1 MAKVLR
7 AEGLHGAAVR
17 EITCESMLSLGR
29 AAAQALGKSCAH
41 PPVFYISRDTRAGA
55 DVLEA
60 ALSAGICIGGG
71 VAHCLGVMPSSA
83 MALLIAEEGAECGIS
98 LSGDTLPPPQI
109 IVRFFAKSGL
119 PMNAEQL
126 DSIAALLPESKA
138 DPKKTVGRIKRPHD
152 GARRYL
158 QKIAALLNV
167 NTPLYQY
174 EQEKPLRI
182 AVDCA
187 NGAVTPYAELLLR
200 MLGTEPVMLC
210 DAPDGQNICREC
222 GIGALDALADQVR
235 LAECDAG
242 FAFDGDGARCLA
254 VDKRGEAV
262 HGDRLLALLCADR
275 LDRQAANKTLPV
287 EATMLGGCAVT
298 EATNLGFLRY
308 AAENSIAVHTAQPE
322 PQFILERMR
331 NLHLGLGGDSTGRI
345 YFCDLPA
352 SDGLMTMARVIR
364 TMQRTRKPLSELAAV
379 MEHDPQVSVSVRIP
393 QYWREI
399 WKNDPE
405 ITAYIAQ
412 CQQELG
418 MEGRLVVRERRKD
431 AAIRIML
438 EGRDFR
444 RINQYAFDVAGVI
457 QARVSGNG

>member
-1 MAKVLR
+1 MAKLLKP
-7 AEGLHGAAVR
+7 EGLTGTAVHG
-17 EITCESMLSLGR
+17 ITCETVMSLGR

-98 LSGDTLPPPQI
+98 LSGDALPAQQI

-119 PMNAEQL
+119 PMEAEQL
-126 DSIAALLPESKA
+126 DSIAAYLPEA
-138 DPKKTVGRIKRPHD
+138 QAAPIRHVGRIDRPQD
-152 GARRYL
+152 AVRRYL
-158 QKIAALLNV
+158 QRIARRLNV

-187 NGAVTPYAELLLR
+187 NGAVTPCAELLLR
-200 MLGTEPVMLC
+200 MLGTEPVMLS
-210 DAPDGQNICREC
+210 DAPDGMNICRDC
-222 GIGALDALADQVR
+222 GISETDALAEHVK
-235 LAECDAG
+235 LTKCDAG

-254 VDKRGEAV
+254 VDAHGESV
-262 HGDRLLALLCADR
+262 HGDRLLAILCDDR
-275 LDRQAANKTLPV
+275 LSRQAEKKTLPLD
-287 EATMLGGCAVT
+287 ATIQGGAAVT

-308 AAENSIAVHTAQPE
+308 AKAHGIPVYTAQPE

-331 NLHLGLGGDSTGRI
+331 SLRLGLGGDGTGRI
-345 YFCDLPA
+345 WFSDLPA
-352 SDGLMTMARVIR
+352 ADGLMTMARVIR
-364 TMQRTRKPLSELAAV
+364 TMQRRRKTLAELAAV
-379 MEHDPQVSVSVRIP
+379 MEQDPQVSVSVRIP
-393 QYWREI
+393 EYWREI

-444 RINQYAFDVAGVI
+444 RINKYAFDVADVI
-457 QARVSGNG
+457 QARTGGTA

>member
-1 MAKVLR
+1 MAKVLKP
-7 AEGLHGAAVR
+7 EGLCGAAVR

-41 PPVFYISRDTRAGA
+41 PPVFYISRDTRTGA

-71 VAHCLGVMPSSA
+71 VAHCLGVLPSSA
-83 MALLIAEEGAECGIS
+83 MALLIEEEGAECGIS
-98 LSGDTLPPPQI
+98 LSGGMLPPPQI
-109 IVRFFAKSGL
+109 VVRFFAKSGL

-126 DSIAALLPESKA
+126 DSIAALLPASQA
-138 DPKKTVGRIKRPHD
+138 DPKKQIGRIERPQD
-152 GARRYL
+152 AARRYL
-158 QKIAALLNV
+158 QRIASLLNV
-167 NTPLYQY
+167 KTPLYQY

-200 MLGTEPVMLC
+200 MLGTEPVMLS
-210 DAPDGQNICREC
+210 DMPDGQNICREC
-222 GIGALDALADQVR
+222 GVNAMEALVSTVKR
-235 LAECDAG
+235 TGCDAG
-242 FAFDGDGARCLA
+242 FAFDGDGTRCLA
-254 VDKRGEAV
+254 VDGHGESV

-275 LDRQAANKTLPV
+275 VERQAENKTLPI
-287 EATMLGGCAVT
+287 EATMQQGCAVT

-308 AAENSIAVHTAQPE
+308 ARENGIPVHTAQPE

-331 NLHLGLGGDSTGRI
+331 NLHLGLGGDSGGRI

-352 SDGLMTMARVIR
+352 ADGLMTMARVIR
-364 TMQRTRKPLSELAAV
+364 TMQRTRRPLSELASV

-393 QYWREI
+393 SYWCEI

-405 ITAYIAQ
+405 ITAYIAK

-418 MEGRLVVRERRKD
+418 MEGRLVVRERRGD

-444 RINQYAFDVAGVI
+444 RINKYAFDVADVI
-457 QARVSGNG
+457 QARIAETL